1 MPKSHLQD
9 GSKQHSEKSQFPL
22 TGPGL
27 NIRSVTTTHK
37 LRSSPALLPPSQPG
51 NIKQNISNDRR
62 AYHDGTK
69 FASYREWSSK
79 WSHLIMT
86 LMWSSGRRQKE
97 EHLHCDWIIDSV
109 VWNLPLQHQVTLFLL
124 SLVPEKG
131 KQVFFC
137 KPGGTRMKPGSHTHH
152 GPHRNRRH
160 HRLGKPW
167 SNQYWQSLI
176 AQGSSL
182 CLHREFANQLSYN
195 TYPSLFSPAHDGK
208 NGC

>member
-1 MPKSHLQD
+1 MPASSPVSNLQGTNAKITSPRWVKTAQWKISISPD
-9 GSKQHSEKSQFPL
+9 R
-22 TGPGL
+22 PGL

-109 VWNLPLQHQVTLFLL
+109 VWNLPLPSTKWLYFCCPWCQRKENSFFFASLGVQGWSQALTHITVLTVTEDIIDWENHGVISTD
-124 SLVPEKG
+124 SL
-131 KQVFFC
+131 
-137 KPGGTRMKPGSHTHH
+137 
-152 GPHRNRRH
+152 
-160 HRLGKPW
+160 
-167 SNQYWQSLI
+167 
-176 AQGSSL
+176 
-182 CLHREFANQLSYN
+182 
-195 TYPSLFSPAHDGK
+195 
-208 NGC
+208 